1 MNDRKINVITLNH
14 NDIYYNFFIHKDDY
28 CKLPNKTV
36 QQITGCN
43 RHTVFWYRSMYEQ
56 WLNLYYPDGGDMK

>member
-1 MNDRKINVITLNH
+1 MKDKKTKVSNVNHSGILNKIFMQRDV
-14 NDIYYNFFIHKDDY
+14 Y
-28 CKLPNKTV
+28 CKSPNKII

-56 WLNLYYPDGGDMK
+56 WLNLYYPDGGDIK